1 MPYDIIKSFLCSST
15 LDFKW
20 KKKKKKKKKLDFK
33 SNFKKITGKLKFL
46 LKNKCLLSIISS
58 ETTCS
63 SIVSMYHQRFE

>member
-20 KKKKKKKKKLDFK
+20 KKKKLDFK
-33 SNFKKITGKLKFL
+33 SNFKKITGKLKCL
-46 LKNKCLLSIISS
+46 VKNKCLLSIISS

>member
-20 KKKKKKKKKLDFK
+20 KKKKLDFK